1 MTVSVVVADDHEV
14 LRDGLRAAFDSESDI
29 DVVGEAA
36 DGLEALESVKELSPD
51 ILLLDLVMPG
61 LPGLEV
67 IRRVVSSA
75 LATKIIVLTMY
86 EDEEYASRALSHGAS
101 AYVTKTAGIESLKE
115 AIRAV
120 RDGEIYVSPPLR
132 EDVIKDNM
140 AGIQDEKPDLYE
152 TLSNRERE
160 VLHLVADGLT
170 NQVISSRLSISRRT
184 VEAHRSRLMLKLGM
198 KSQADLIRYAIKKE
212 TPTIS

>member
-67 IRRVVSSA
+67 IRRVVSITRV
-75 LATKIIVLTMY
+75 TKIIVLTMY

-132 EDVIKDNM
+132 EDVIKDTM

-152 TLSNRERE
+152 TISNRERE

-212 TPTIS
+212 TPTIP